1 MLTLRSVI
9 LLSYNMY
16 DKISLTLVL
25 ASTSKIIYLTFLGD
39 ALGLP
44 ITITP
49 ILYIKTV
56 LFSKL

>member
-1 MLTLRSVI
+1 
-9 LLSYNMY
+9 MY